1 MDYKIDLH
9 VHSNT
14 NVHAFST
21 IKENADYAAETGMK
35 VIAITNHGPAL
46 EDTPHWWQLLN
57 IRIVPE
63 YINGVRI
70 LKGVEANI
78 VGENGEL
85 DINQKLYEQMEII
98 LAGFHGNHLYPA
110 NPDREKNTRAVI
122 NLMKSQ
128 KADIIV
134 HLGNPSFPIDYKL
147 VTKTAKEC
155 NIALE
160 LNNSSLGGTRIGS
173 EKTCRELAKYAK
185 EYGCYICINTD
196 SHYCAQIGHTPLAS
210 QIAEEIDYPQNLILN
225 SSEDILF
232 DFLEKRKSLRPKV
245 INDNYIDIYYPSMKK
260 LDINSKK

>member
-46 EDTPHWWQLLN
+46 EDTPHWWQLIN
-57 IRIVPE
+57 IRIVPD

-85 DINQKLYEQMEII
+85 DINQKIYEQMEII
-98 LAGFHGNHLYPA
+98 LAGFHGNHLYPK
-110 NPDREKNTRAVI
+110 NQDREKNTRAVI

-134 HLGNPSFPIDYKL
+134 HLGNPEFPIDYREAA
-147 VTKTAKEC
+147 KTAKEY

-185 EYGCYICINTD
+185 EFGCYLCINTD
-196 SHYCAQIGHTPLAS
+196 SHYCAQIGHTPLAGE
-210 QIAEEIDYPQNLILN
+210 IAEEINYPEELILN
-225 SSEDILF
+225 SSEEVLYK
-232 DFLEKRKSLRPKV
+232 FLEMRKSLRPEKIEDKYIETYFPAGKKGNKV
-245 INDNYIDIYYPSMKK
+245 D
-260 LDINSKK
+260 